1 MLPRLSKAEVR
12 MCDLPSRATFWTIPL
27 IRISIRKAQD
37 IGKPYNIL
45 EKAASTALN
54 AMQLT
59 L

>member
-1 MLPRLSKAEVR
+1 MLPQLSKAEVR
-12 MCDLPSRATFWTIPL
+12 RCDLPSRAMFRIIPL

-37 IGKPYNIL
+37 IEKPNNIL
-45 EKAASTALN
+45 EKAATTALN